1 MSLSPYRPCP
11 SALFLAVTLGLS
23 ATAQAAPQATTLDA
37 VNVTAASETE
47 QARATLKRVPGAGNV
62 VDLTKA
68 DGRLSTSADVLAYQP
83 GISAQSPGNEGA
95 KVSIRGSGINRGP
108 GAHASGIS
116 VSLDGLPLTGPGGT
130 PYELLEPLW
139 LSRAEVL
146 RGANGFERGALALG
160 GAINYVS
167 RSGRDSAG
175 LELQY
180 EAGSR
185 GYQRRSVGYGGV
197 SGDVDYYLAY
207 TDAESDGYQRHAA
220 SDGKGAMAN
229 LGWQITPTLE
239 TRFFVRYR
247 ETNHETPGRL
257 TRDQIRN
264 DPRAANPA
272 NLANLAIDARRPQ
285 PGSTWIGNTTTWQID
300 EASSL
305 QAGLVYHTYPM
316 DLNESLYRQQ
326 LDYSNLNATV
336 DYRHR
341 HLLLGRAS
349 VTTLGLRVTHDL
361 DADVRETL
369 RFASNGYAA
378 GTHTRDFSHHGTD
391 STLHI
396 GNDLALTDALHLQT
410 GLALINT
417 RRDVQVTWPA
427 TPERLREHQWDYAPR
442 LGFTWQ
448 QTPQTQW
455 FGNLS
460 RSVEPA
466 HPWSMIWGSNQ
477 YFAAGN
483 GASTGRQRAPVQL
496 DNQTATTLELGAR
509 GDSAIGRWELTGY
522 YARVLHE
529 LLTVEVLPVP
539 NLFVAENNASPTV
552 HRGLEAGLD
561 SIVWQGRD
569 GRLSL
574 RQAYTFSDFRYRDDA
589 LFGSNRLPGLPR
601 HYYQAELRYDH
612 PTGFYAALNTEYASA
627 MFVDYANSVR
637 ADSHAIVGSRVGFDA
652 PSGRWQ
658 AWAEMRNIG
667 DRHYAATVTPGYND
681 AGKDVAR
688 STPGEGRGVYA
699 GLRWR
704 FD

>member
-1 MSLSPYRPCP
+1 MSLSPYLPRPTL
-11 SALFLAVTLGLS
+11 LFLAVALGLS
-23 ATAQAAPQATTLDA
+23 AAAHAAPQATTLDA

-47 QARATLKRVPGAGNV
+47 QARAALKRVPGASNV

-108 GAHASGIS
+108 GAHASGIA
-116 VSLDGLPLTGPGGT
+116 VSLDGLPLSGPGGT

-185 GYQRRSVGYGGV
+185 GYQKRSVGYGGV

-207 TDAESDGYQRHAA
+207 TDTESDGYQRHAA
-220 SDGKGAMAN
+220 RDGKGAMAN

-264 DPRAANPA
+264 NPRAANP
-272 NLANLAIDARRPQ
+272 ANLAIDARRPQ
-285 PGSTWIGNTTTWQID
+285 PGSTWIGSMTTWQID

-305 QAGLVYHTYPM
+305 QAGLVYHKYPM

-341 HLLLGRAS
+341 HLLLGRTS

-427 TPERLREHQWDYAPR
+427 TPERLSEHQWDYAPR

-448 QTPQTQW
+448 HSPQLQW

-477 YFAAGN
+477 YFAAGS

-509 GDSAIGRWELTGY
+509 GDSVLGRWELTGY

-529 LLTVEVLPVP
+529 LLTVEVMPVP

-561 SIVWQGRD
+561 STLWQGRD

-612 PTGFYAALNTEYASA
+612 PAGFYAALNTEYASA

>member
-11 SALFLAVTLGLS
+11 TALFLAVTLGVS
-23 ATAQAAPQATTLDA
+23 ATAHAAPQATTLDA

-47 QARATLKRVPGAGNV
+47 QARAALKRVPGAGNV

-68 DGRLSTSADVLAYQP
+68 GGRLSTSADVLAYQP

-185 GYQRRSVGYGGV
+185 GYQKRSIGYGGV
-197 SGDVDYYLAY
+197 NGDVDYYLSY
-207 TDAESDGYQRHAA
+207 TDTESDGYQRHAA

-229 LGWQITPTLE
+229 LGWQISPTLE

-272 NLANLAIDARRPQ
+272 NLAIDARRPQ

-300 EASSL
+300 DASSL
-305 QAGLVYHTYPM
+305 QAGLVYHKYPM

-341 HLLLGRAS
+341 HLLLGRTS

-466 HPWSMIWGSNQ
+466 HPWSMIWGSNK

-522 YARVLHE
+522 YARVLRE

-601 HYYQAELRYDH
+601 HSYQAELRYDH